1 MERQAGEATCVGP
14 GQSPL
19 GAPGGPGAAGRVA
32 GFLRRRGLEW
42 PAILLVEV
50 ASPFR
55 LLIQQ
60 ALWVAQ
66 PALSPWLGDRL
77 HLWAGRLDDD
87 RALEEVRRL
96 LE

>member
-1 MERQAGEATCVGP
+1 MGRRAGEATRVGAGEPPPEVPPSP
-14 GQSPL
+14 GT
-19 GAPGGPGAAGRVA
+19 AGRVA
-32 GFLRRRGLEW
+32 AFLRRRGLEW

-87 RALEEVRRL
+87 QALEKVRRL